1 MTLDEDM
8 APTVAARE
16 VGLFFGKEPGKE
28 EEKEAPA
35 DPWLANG
42 PPPKWQ
48 KQDSQRGKGHQQQ
61 WWNPTSA
68 KRGWESAQ
76 TYSSDIQPMDSQT
89 VEFLKALTKLS
100 LKHEDELRRQRPDQ
114 DFMAFFD
121 VGPHGFLETMKAA
134 AEEWATQYD
143 QGKVKSALR
152 HIMFLGVIRE
162 LKLRLHA
169 AISDEV
175 KSARYRT
182 MHWTVEGPTPQ
193 NPAWNYF
200 RWNPSRF
207 VGGAGPAIPPGRHGT
222 AGAAGEALHGGQ
234 QPDQVRFH
242 QEHGGAVYESD
253 VLPFQIS
260 IGMRSASSDLCHSA
274 LMRLTGSEAL
284 KVMGL
289 RVRPG
294 RAARQPCAKALE
306 QAYLSTPFCDW
317 QQRRPAR
324 AQGAR
329 SRGGV
334 DAAYRVSPSWAA
346 FLGQRPTTA
355 HAADS
360 SRK

>member
-48 KQDSQRGKGHQQQ
+48 KQDSHRGKGHQQQ

-242 QEHGGAVYESD
+242 QEHGGAVRVGRPPVPDLHRHAQCLLGPLPQRADEAHGQRGVEGHGLKSAPGQGRQTTLRESFGTG
-253 VLPFQIS
+253 LPQHAFLRLAAEAP
-260 IGMRSASSDLCHSA
+260 RSS
-274 LMRLTGSEAL
+274 T
-284 KVMGL
+284 
-289 RVRPG
+289 G
-294 RAARQPCAKALE
+294 RALQG
-306 QAYLSTPFCDW
+306 
-317 QQRRPAR
+317 RR
-324 AQGAR
+324 
-329 SRGGV
+329 
-334 DAAYRVSPSWAA
+334 
-346 FLGQRPTTA
+346 
-355 HAADS
+355 
-360 SRK
+360 